1 MLRGECRVLSGEP
14 LQLISCAFIKGH
26 GADVKCVHWH
36 PHKGMIVSGSKDNQQ
51 PIKIWDPKSGI
62 ALATL

>member
-1 MLRGECRVLSGEP
+1 MLR
-14 LQLISCAFIKGH
+14 GH

-36 PHKGMIVSGSKDNQQ
+36 PQKALIVSGSKDNQQ
-51 PIKIWDPKSGI
+51 PIKLWDPKSGQ

>member
-1 MLRGECRVLSGEP
+1 MRIFTLKLK
-14 LQLISCAFIKGH
+14 INNKGH

-36 PHKGMIVSGSKDNQQ
+36 PQKALIVSGSKDNQQ
-51 PIKIWDPKSGI
+51 PIKLWDPKSGQ